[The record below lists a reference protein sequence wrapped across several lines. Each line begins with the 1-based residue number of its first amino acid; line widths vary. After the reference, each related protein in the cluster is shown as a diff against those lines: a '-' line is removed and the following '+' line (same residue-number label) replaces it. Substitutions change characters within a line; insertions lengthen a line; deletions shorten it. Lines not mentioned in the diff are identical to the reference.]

1 MFYYTNYKVHVFV
14 YFFLNLILNLL
25 NIVEFTLNEIILI
38 FRLKNIK
45 IFYLD
50 FIDSSHLARS
60 LSFAEDRFTTL
71 YLRRTCKI
79 KKYMKLPLPQCS
91 LNLSQFCKNNFTKSE
106 TVCCLQYFFRAAK
119 QVLFNIKKCFY
130 PKFGSSKTKIFL
142 NYEIRM
148 TIILLKVGLQ
158 NFKLEK
164 ICECIIAATLL

>member
-106 TVCCLQYFFRAAK
+106 TVAVCSIFSGQLNKYFLTSKNVFT
-119 QVLFNIKKCFY
+119 Q
-130 PKFGSSKTKIFL
+130 SSVQARQKSS
-142 NYEIRM
+142 
-148 TIILLKVGLQ
+148 
-158 NFKLEK
+158 
-164 ICECIIAATLL
+164 